1 MLLHQPPR
9 CAPTRRWTAALVS
22 VVALALVVSS
32 APSAG
37 GPMLAAPFIGF
48 DPGQLQLTAAALADF
63 NADGHLDLAVSSVEG
78 AVTILLGTGDGTFG
92 QPQSYTTPQ
101 FCMGVVAGDFNGDGK
116 QDFASACQGPPASVV
131 CVQLGNGDGTF
142 GPRVDY
148 PTGQYPEGLAG
159 IDVNS
164 DGRLDLL
171 TVDYGTNTLS
181 VLLGHGDGT
190 FGAPTSFSTLGQ
202 PMALAAGDI
211 TGDGKPDVVVI
222 PYVDRHMMVHPGNGD
237 GTFGPAIDIAL
248 PRQSSSVLIRDI
260 NSDSRPDLI
269 LANDDLLSV
278 WLDGPGGARIDYPV
292 GVTTWGLAAADVD
305 RDGVLDVMVGSGYQ
319 GLVSFFRGHGDGSL
333 ALSST
338 SPSMETR
345 TAAIAVGDLNEDG
358 WPDLAIANSGWGV
371 TVYLGVGDG
380 RFGVVDTVA
389 TPAIP
394 RAVAS
399 ADLDGDGRMDLLVA
413 NGSANTV
420 SVMLGRGDLS
430 FEQRIDYPMSHVPA
444 GVVVA
449 DFDGDG
455 RLDFAATSS
464 GASGGAVRLGLGD
477 GTFGPMIPFETGEG
491 PVAIASADL
500 DGDGHPDL
508 AATNDSLKTISVL
521 LGNGDGTF
529 RPRVDYDVP
538 SRPGGI
544 TIGDLDGDG
553 RPDVVTV
560 SGALTVRLGIGDGQL
575 GPPVDYPTL
584 GSSVAIVD
592 LDRDGRPDVVVAQGG
607 SVVVRRG
614 NGDGTLGPETVHV
627 SKGGSVNLAAVD
639 MDADGKLDLVTDS
652 WASQVSVLRGR
663 GDATFGPRLD
673 YGVAGNPTCLTTG
686 DFDGDG
692 RPDVVTGVGYAVEVS
707 MNLVGRAWPSL
718 AVEQP
723 RSHGTIELSCSPNP
737 ARGMARI
744 RITLPVAMDIRL
756 TVRDVAGRRV
766 ADLASGRLAAGTH
779 TILWNSRASR
789 ARPGVYFAD
798 LRASGRPI
806 VKRLVVTE

>member
-1 MLLHQPPR
+1 MLLHPLPR
-9 CAPTRRWTAALVS
+9 HARTQRWTAALVS
-22 VVALALVVSS
+22 VVALALVVGS
-32 APSAG
+32 ALAAG

-48 DPGQLQLTAAALADF
+48 DPSNVQLTDAALTDF
-63 NADGHLDLAVSSVEG
+63 NADGHLDLAVSSVESG
-78 AVTILLGTGDGTFG
+78 VMIFLGNGDGTLG
-92 QPQSYTTPQ
+92 TPQGYATPQ
-101 FCMGVVAGDFNGDGK
+101 FCMGVVVGDFNGDGK
-116 QDFASACQGPPASVV
+116 QDFASACQGPPTTVV

-148 PTGQYPEGLAG
+148 PTGQYPEDLAG
-159 IDVNS
+159 IDVNG

-171 TVDYGTNTLS
+171 TVDNPTNTVS
-181 VLLGHGDGT
+181 VLLGHADGT
-190 FGAPTSFSTLGQ
+190 FGARTSFSTLRQ
-202 PMALAAGDI
+202 PMALAAGDV

-222 PYVDRHMMVHPGNGD
+222 PFYDRHMMVHPGNGN

-248 PRQSSSVLIRDI
+248 PRQTSSVFIRDI

-269 LANDDLLSV
+269 LANEDFLSV

-292 GVTTWGLAAADVD
+292 GVTTYGLGAADLD
-305 RDGVLDVMVGSGYQ
+305 RDGVVDVVVGSGYQ
-319 GLVSFFRGHGDGSL
+319 GRVSFFRGHGDGSL

-338 SPSMETR
+338 SPSMATR

-358 WPDLAIANSGWGV
+358 WPDLAIANSGWGA
-371 TVYLGVGDG
+371 TVYLGVGAG

-389 TPAIP
+389 MPASP

-420 SVMLGRGDLS
+420 SAMLGRGDLS
-430 FEQRIDYPMSHVPA
+430 FAPRIDYPMGPVPA
-444 GVVVA
+444 GVVLA

-455 RLDFAATSS
+455 RLDFAATHS

-508 AATNDSLKTISVL
+508 VTTNDSLKTISVL

-529 RPRVDYDVP
+529 RPRVDYNVP
-538 SRPGGI
+538 SRPRGI
-544 TIGDLDGDG
+544 AIGDLDGDG

-560 SGALTVRLGIGDGQL
+560 SAALTVRLGIGDGQL
-575 GPPVDYPTL
+575 GPPVDYPTP

-592 LDRDGRPDVVVAQGG
+592 LDRDGRPDVVVAQGP
-607 SVVVRRG
+607 VVVRRG
-614 NGDGTLGPETVHV
+614 NGDGTLGAGTVYATKV
-627 SKGGSVNLAAVD
+627 GATNLAAVD
-639 MDADGKLDLVTDS
+639 MDADGMLDLVTDS
-652 WASQVSVLRGR
+652 WAGQVSVLFGR

-673 YGVAGNPTCLTTG
+673 YGVAGNVTCLTTG

-692 RPDVVTGVGYAVEVS
+692 RPDVVTGVGYDVEILR
-707 MNLVGRAWPSL
+707 NLVGRGWPAL
-718 AVEQP
+718 GVEGP
-723 RSHGTIELSCSPNP
+723 VRAGTIELSCSPNP
-737 ARGMARI
+737 ARGAARI
-744 RITLPVAMDIRL
+744 RFTLPLAMDIRL

-798 LRASGRPI
+798 LRASGRSI